1 VRQHP
6 GSNHIIVSVDSG
18 VVTALLR
25 KWSEGDLRA
34 VDELTPVVYDEL
46 RRMARRFLRREK
58 EGHSLRSADLVHEAY
73 LKLVDQRQVNLQD
86 RAHFFAVSS
95 QIMRR
100 ILVDHARAQQA
111 AKRGGGATKLALLE
125 NIDVPSERGYEMIAL
140 DDALHTLAKL
150 DAQQS
155 RIVELRFFGGL
166 SIEETAALLG
176 ISKTTVNRDWVTA
189 RAWLNRE
196 VERSGAAGP
205 VKTVPHST

>member
-1 VRQHP
+1 M
-6 GSNHIIVSVDSG
+6 DSG
-18 VVTALLR
+18 VVTAILR
-25 KWSEGDLRA
+25 KWSSGDPRA

-46 RRMARRFLRREK
+46 RRIARRFLRRER
-58 EGHSLRSADLVHEAY
+58 EGHSMRSADLVHEAY
-73 LKLVDQRQVNLQD
+73 LKLIDQRQANIHD

-100 ILVDHARAQQA
+100 ILVDHARAHQA
-111 AKRGGGATKLALLE
+111 AKRGGGQTTMALLE
-125 NIDVPSERGYEMIAL
+125 NVDMPTGRDYEMIAL
-140 DDALHTLAKL
+140 DDALNTLAKL

-166 SIEETAALLG
+166 SIEETATLLG

-196 VERSGAAGP
+196 LERKAPGSA
-205 VKTVPHST
+205 

>member
-1 VRQHP
+1 M
-6 GSNHIIVSVDSG
+6 VDSG
-18 VVTALLR
+18 VVTAILR
-25 KWSEGDLRA
+25 KWSAGDPRA

-46 RRMARRFLRREK
+46 RRIARRFLRRERD
-58 EGHSLRSADLVHEAY
+58 GHSMRSADLVHEAY
-73 LKLVDQRQVNLQD
+73 LKLIDQRQANLHD

-111 AKRGGGATKLALLE
+111 AKRGGGQTTLALLE
-125 NIDVPSERGYEMIAL
+125 HVDMPAGRDYEMVAL
-140 DDALHTLAKL
+140 DDALNTLAKM
-150 DAQQS
+150 DSQQS

-166 SIEETAALLG
+166 SIEETATLLG

-196 VERSGAAGP
+196 LERKAPGTA
-205 VKTVPHST
+205 